1 MREEDKKDFKYA
13 EKCYACGIIFSSKVE
28 KVKDHCHYTGK
39 YRGAACISCNSK
51 MKNPKFIPV
60 IFHNLQNYDSH
71 LFIKNLGVTE
81 GEINCIAKTEEKY
94 ISFSKDIVVE
104 RFKNKE
110 EKIIEVK
117 KQLRFIDSFKFMASS
132 LEKLVKNLNP
142 DELSILKRFFK
153 NEDKR
158 KLLTRKGFF
167 PYEWFVSIEKLEVEN
182 LPSKEEFDKKLNDEN
197 IDDNDYEHAKKILM
211 YSR

>member
-1 MREEDKKDFKYA
+1 
-13 EKCYACGIIFSSKVE
+13 
-28 KVKDHCHYTGK
+28 
-39 YRGAACISCNSK
+39 

-132 LEKLVKNLNP
+132 LEKLVKNLN
-142 DELSILKRFFK
+142 FQ
-153 NEDKR
+153 
-158 KLLTRKGFF
+158 
-167 PYEWFVSIEKLEVEN
+167 
-182 LPSKEEFDKKLNDEN
+182 KK
-197 IDDNDYEHAKKILM
+197 
-211 YSR
+211 